1 MIISKH
7 WWFVDRV
14 KWGKRFLDHFV
25 IVCEEVFEGIYNV
38 YLVDSNCILRFLNY
52 TPFLNSSSPYPFL
65 PHSFLHIPSFPQTH
79 ILSYTFLSS
88 HTQPFIYPYHHFLP
102 HSSFHIPSFPN
113 TLILSYNFLSSQIQ
127 PFYIYPYLLPNSSF
141 HIPIISFPPT
151 LILLLY
157 LPFLP
162 HSSLNTPYFPPTLN
176 LSYKSIIFP
185 SSHTHPT
192 FPNLIIFLY
201 SYTNP
206 TLDKP
211 IYFSSPF
218 S

>member
-1 MIISKH
+1 MFTLLI
-7 WWFVDRV
+7 
-14 KWGKRFLDHFV
+14 V
-25 IVCEEVFEGIYNV
+25 IV
-38 YLVDSNCILRFLNY
+38 YLDFLTIHHSLAHPLR
-52 TPFLNSSSPYPFL
+52 
-65 PHSFLHIPSFPQTH
+65 I
-79 ILSYTFLSS
+79 LSS
-88 HTQPFIYPYHHFLP
+88 HTHSYIYLSFLR
-102 HSSFHIPSFPN
+102 HTSFHIPSFPN

-162 HSSLNTPYFPPTLN
+162 HSSLNTPYFPPTLI

-185 SSHTHPT
+185 SSHNHQT
-192 FPNLIIFLY
+192 FPNLILFLY
-201 SYTNP
+201 SYTHP